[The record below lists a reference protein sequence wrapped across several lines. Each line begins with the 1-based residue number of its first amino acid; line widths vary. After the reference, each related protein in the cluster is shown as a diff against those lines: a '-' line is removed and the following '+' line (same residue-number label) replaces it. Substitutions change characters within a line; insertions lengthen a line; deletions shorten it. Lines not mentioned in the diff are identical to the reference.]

1 MQDSENNSNK
11 LSAEGEVSKLG
22 ISFEPADSDHD
33 SPWKS
38 AIELFFQPCMEL
50 LFADIAREI
59 DWSVEPLFMDKELQK
74 LTSDSDDKRRY
85 VDKLVKVRGIKGD
98 YRWLLLHIEVQG
110 APEKDFAKRMFT
122 YYYRLAER
130 FAEPIV
136 SMAILTDN
144 RKNFRP
150 SSFRQEFLGCKIYFE
165 FVMVKLLD
173 LQPQMDELLE
183 SDNIFALLVAAQ
195 LVAKQVKQARQRT
208 DAVLNF
214 YRMARKKNHS
224 RQHIIKML
232 DFVEWIIRIPKHEL
246 EYYNDEI
253 DLIEKEDK
261 SMSYMA
267 IYRRESYAKGVM
279 EGIEQGIEQGIER
292 GMEQGVERGIRH
304 GVGRGRSATIAKLL
318 RLKFG
323 EVAQQW
329 LEQLDNATDEQL
341 DLWTER
347 ILFADSIEAVF
358 AE

>member
-1 MQDSENNSNK
+1 
-11 LSAEGEVSKLG
+11 
-22 ISFEPADSDHD
+22 
-33 SPWKS
+33 
-38 AIELFFQPCMEL
+38 
-50 LFADIAREI
+50 
-59 DWSVEPLFMDKELQK
+59 
-74 LTSDSDDKRRY
+74 
-85 VDKLVKVRGIKGD
+85 
-98 YRWLLLHIEVQG
+98 
-110 APEKDFAKRMFT
+110 
-122 YYYRLAER
+122 
-130 FAEPIV
+130 
-136 SMAILTDN
+136 
-144 RKNFRP
+144 
-150 SSFRQEFLGCKIYFE
+150 
-165 FVMVKLLD
+165 MVKLLD